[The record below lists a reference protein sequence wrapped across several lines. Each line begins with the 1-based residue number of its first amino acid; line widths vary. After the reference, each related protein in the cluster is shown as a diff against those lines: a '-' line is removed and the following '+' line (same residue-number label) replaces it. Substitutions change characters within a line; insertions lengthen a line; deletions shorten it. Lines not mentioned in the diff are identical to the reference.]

1 MSTILSIS
9 ASSIQITATLNSLVS
24 QCKMFIFNYVSMFF
38 SVWESEY
45 MTVGIYG
52 GQRIPDPLE
61 LSYWQSWVVKCGCWD
76 VKLDPLPLIHLS
88 VPKTTVY
95 NIQISPC
102 LCHCWSSNSSSGSVL
117 TIQCYLFQNDF
128 SDFQGRLDRPPS
140 WSRSVFLLWHVYYF
154 VTGDVA

>member
-61 LSYWQSWVVKCGCWD
+61 LSYWQS
-76 VKLDPLPLIHLS
+76 
-88 VPKTTVY
+88 
-95 NIQISPC
+95 
-102 LCHCWSSNSSSGSVL
+102 
-117 TIQCYLFQNDF
+117 
-128 SDFQGRLDRPPS
+128 
-140 WSRSVFLLWHVYYF
+140 
-154 VTGDVA
+154 